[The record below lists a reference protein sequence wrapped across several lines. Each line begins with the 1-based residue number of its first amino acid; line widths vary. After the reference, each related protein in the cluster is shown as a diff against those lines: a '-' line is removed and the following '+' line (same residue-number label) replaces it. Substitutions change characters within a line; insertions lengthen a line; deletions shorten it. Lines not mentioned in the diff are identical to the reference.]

1 MKEKN
6 KGVRVVNIQIIVGV
20 QERYYTLMQYL
31 AFIISDID
39 LGTMEKFATS
49 AKKNF
54 QTNGVVRNIRL
65 TYNMIRSMIVL
76 CIS

>member
-1 MKEKN
+1 
-6 KGVRVVNIQIIVGV
+6 
-20 QERYYTLMQYL
+20 MQYL

-49 AKKNF
+49 AKKKF